1 MIEKTEK
8 VFKKVEYVFTT
19 DYTNVL
25 IADISFIIVLLG
37 LSFFWEEQ
45 RTLMFVGFSLYSL
58 FSVLWHFPPGI
69 MTY

>member
-25 IADISFIIVLLG
+25 IADISFIIVLLA
-37 LSFFWEEQ
+37 LAFFWEEQ